1 MRISNFL
8 YGTNLTN
15 LWPWNGALW
24 YPHYYWCLIL
34 FEISIIHRGCTESN
48 CTGVIFICFHQFILP
63 IMLHMTKYDLE
74 TLIEYIFSYFLVRL
88 LNPCWS
94 AFLILAFKWSNILMI
109 GFTSNSFAHFWIF
122 LKIRPQKWSDTL
134 FSCKIWCSF
143 RILGWFEPTSTV
155 KGFKLGKTT
164 FFTVFNFFLQ
174 NLENGNLTENMF
186 QSISLELEGLQIS
199 TISHFNANLIRK
211 DSFACH

>member
-1 MRISNFL
+1 MYRRFAI
-8 YGTNLTN
+8 YI
-15 LWPWNGALW
+15 
-24 YPHYYWCLIL
+24 C
-34 FEISIIHRGCTESN
+34 RGCTESN

-164 FFTVFNFFLQ
+164 FFTVFNFFFTKSRKWQ
-174 NLENGNLTENMF
+174 FDGKYVSINFSGTRRLTDIYN
-186 QSISLELEGLQIS
+186 IS
-199 TISHFNANLIRK
+199 F
-211 DSFACH
+211 

>member
-1 MRISNFL
+1 MQFSAEK
-8 YGTNLTN
+8 Y
-15 LWPWNGALW
+15 
-24 YPHYYWCLIL
+24 
-34 FEISIIHRGCTESN
+34 RGCTESN

-164 FFTVFNFFLQ
+164 FFTVFNFF
-174 NLENGNLTENMF
+174 F
-186 QSISLELEGLQIS
+186 YKISKMAIWRK
-199 TISHFNANLIRK
+199 ICFNQFLWN
-211 DSFACH
+211 